1 MRCKEVCGWDF
12 PQGSALTPIMV
23 LLFELLF
30 ATLVAGT
37 TVALHL
43 IGLGLLLRLIRT
55 HRDHGSPA
63 RTLLH
68 DSLGIAAAAGGL
80 FVLHA
85 AEIWLYAGV
94 YALSGALRNFEE
106 ALYFST
112 STYTTI
118 GYGDVVLPKGWRV
131 FGAIEG
137 ANGIILL
144 GWSTA
149 FFVSVVGRI
158 RVVELEAG
166 ER

>member
-1 MRCKEVCGWDF
+1 
-12 PQGSALTPIMV
+12 MV
-23 LLFELLF
+23 LLIELLR
-30 ATLVAGT
+30 ATLVTSA
-37 TVALHL
+37 TVVLHL
-43 IGLGLLLRLIRT
+43 VGLGLLSRLIRT
-55 HRDHGSPA
+55 HRDRGSA
-63 RTLLH
+63 RRTLLH
-68 DSLGIAAAAGGL
+68 DSFGVAGAATGL

-85 AEIWLYAGV
+85 AEIWLYAGI
-94 YALSGALRNFEE
+94 YAVSGALGSFEE

-118 GYGDVVLPKGWRV
+118 GYGDVVLPPGWRV

-158 RVVELEAG
+158 RMVELEA
-166 ER
+166 EDR